1 MKDWLKRNQSLF
13 LIIFIAFIGGGMS
26 PFIKVSAKEI
36 PPIFFTLLRFILA
49 GAILFPLA
57 IKKLDI
63 RKLKNPKVLA
73 LISIFGTG
81 NVAISVFGIKLTT
94 ASISQTLYAV
104 VPLIAGL
111 LSYFILK
118 ERLSSK
124 KLFGML
130 IGFLGVVLIIFLPV
144 WGKGSPFSGN
154 LLGNLL
160 VMVAI
165 VSFSFYTVLSKK
177 FQKDYSPLALTS
189 AFILMTILTQAIISP
204 IEFKSNPL
212 WWQHISM
219 MAIIG
224 LLYVGIIGTAFYYLL
239 YQYAIKR
246 ATPVVASMVLYLQPI
261 FSFVWAF
268 FLLGEKLT
276 ASLIFGVI
284 LTFIGVAFVT
294 YIPKKEGNSLNKQ
307 AAQAIE

>member
-13 LIIFIAFIGGGMS
+13 LIVFIAFIGGGMS

-36 PPIFFTLLRFILA
+36 PPIFFTLIRFLLA
-49 GAILFPLA
+49 GVILLPLF
-57 IKKLDI
+57 I
-63 RKLKNPKVLA
+63 RKESFKKIKNPQTLA
-73 LISIFGTG
+73 LIAIFGAG

-104 VPLIAGL
+104 VPIFAGI

-118 ERLSSK
+118 ERLNNRK
-124 KLFGML
+124 IFGM
-130 IGFLGVVLIIFLPV
+130 FLGFSGVLLIIFLPV
-144 WGKGSPFSGN
+144 LGKGSPFSGN
-154 LLGNLL
+154 LLGNFL
-160 VMVAI
+160 VMIAVA
-165 VSFSFYTVLSKK
+165 SFSFYTVLSKK

-189 AFILMTILTQAIISP
+189 MFILITILTQAIISP
-204 IEFKSNPL
+204 IELRAHPL